1 MLWSRETRAG
11 GQSTR
16 AGGVRTASAW
26 GGSWCGL
33 QGLKKVKRARPYRG
47 AAEHR
52 MSVPEQNEGVARLM
66 GGWPGWT
73 VRTRVG

>member
-1 MLWSRETRAG
+1 MWPAG
-11 GQSTR
+11 PEKGQE
-16 AGGVRTASAW
+16 G
-26 GGSWCGL
+26 
-33 QGLKKVKRARPYRG
+33 RPYRG
-47 AAEHR
+47 AAKHR